1 MNASQDF
8 MQMPHEGDESDSSSE
23 VDDDAG
29 GLVHAHSYSDL
40 DSNGFCHEQKES
52 SAYSNDESFD
62 HDDPGNNLENV
73 SCGDEE
79 DNTDDLSSSDVKRKV
94 VLQNSDSEKRKRK

>member
-1 MNASQDF
+1 
-8 MQMPHEGDESDSSSE
+8 MPHEGDESDSSSE

-40 DSNGFCHEQKES
+40 DSNEFGHEQKES

-73 SCGDEE
+73 SCGDDE
-79 DNTDDLSSSDVKRKV
+79 DNQDDLSASDAKRKA
-94 VLQNSDSEKRKRK
+94 VLQHSDRSKRKRKWSTLNLID